1 MLVTY
6 LLLWST
12 IFGKQE
18 EKNTE
23 CLLLGYVGIFLD
35 DLSVVSGHIQFG
47 GVLVNFYYQVVTKF
61 SVLKAVLLE
70 GTHDG
75 KTSAVFSSSSSSVLM
90 IKGLGHSI
98 FYKDLFLPESARAM
112 AKS

>member
-1 MLVTY
+1 MHSHACMEKIRVNTKFFMLFT
-6 LLLWST
+6 
-12 IFGKQE
+12 
-18 EKNTE
+18 
-23 CLLLGYVGIFLD
+23 
-35 DLSVVSGHIQFG
+35 
-47 GVLVNFYYQVVTKF
+47 GVYYQVVTKF